1 MNSSLWRQKNNGG
14 HIIES
19 LECHRMVLAFLSE
32 QDRKPLE
39 QTKGMY
45 FNGIML
51 PAVQGPKVEAR
62 RPVGKPFTNPDM
74 AA

>member
-1 MNSSLWRQKNNGG
+1 
-14 HIIES
+14 
-19 LECHRMVLAFLSE
+19 MVLAFLSE